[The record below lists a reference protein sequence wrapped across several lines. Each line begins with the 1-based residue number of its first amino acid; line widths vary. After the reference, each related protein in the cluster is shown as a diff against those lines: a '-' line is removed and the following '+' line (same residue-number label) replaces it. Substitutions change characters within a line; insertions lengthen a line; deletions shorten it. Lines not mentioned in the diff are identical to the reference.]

1 MEEEPARWAYVCQEA
16 TKHAENITLQAARDF
31 IADLDRFLGQ
41 LPTGWPYG
49 VEMRYVTLVIMWS

>member
-1 MEEEPARWAYVCQEA
+1 MFEFSRFWPTDYE
-16 TKHAENITLQAARDF
+16 HGRDF
-31 IADLDRFLGQ
+31 IANLDKFLGQ